1 MSKPSNNDRIFRTR
15 RLRQERS
22 GHVRRQSPF
31 LRMSTL
37 ISTIIVPDTADP
49 DDPNE
54 LSFSKGDIFD
64 IIDKT
69 GNWWQAE
76 TEYGTRSM
84 SYLRVLADSYAWLL
98 IPSCSYPFKLC
109 PNRRQEAA
117 SGI

>member
-1 MSKPSNNDRIFRTR
+1 
-15 RLRQERS
+15 
-22 GHVRRQSPF
+22 
-31 LRMSTL
+31 MSTL
-37 ISTIIVPDTADP
+37 IIAADTADP

-69 GNWWQAE
+69 GRWWQAE
-76 TEYGTRSM
+76 TEDGTRGSM
-84 SYLRVLADSYAWLL
+84 SYLQVLADFNAWLL

-109 PNRRQEAA
+109 PNRRQETA